1 MRVQAGGRCDQRT
14 VAEACSDSGMEMIP
28 EVQGQGTHLWGLECK
43 QNVQMLGLKDR
54 NSLLIHSLT
63 HHLCS
68 LYNIPGSR

>member
-43 QNVQMLGLKDR
+43 AECPDARVEG
-54 NSLLIHSLT
+54 
-63 HHLCS
+63 
-68 LYNIPGSR
+68 